1 MALDGTPGRGSLVRV
16 DAGPVAATVRTGL
29 TIGNGLG
36 WSPDG
41 RTMYHVDTPQPI
53 VQRFAYDPI
62 SGDLGAELQ
71 PIDVAVRP
79 GGEAGPDGLCTD
91 DTRSEEHTSELQSLM
106 RISYAVFCLKKKK
119 QHTT

>member
-1 MALDGTPGRGSLVRV
+1 
-16 DAGPVAATVRTGL
+16 
-29 TIGNGLG
+29 
-36 WSPDG
+36 
-41 RTMYHVDTPQPI
+41 MYHVDTPQPI

-91 DTRSEEHTSELQSLM
+91 DTGCVRVAIWGQGEGQRYTPPGEMELGDEDPGRRVKSCEVGGTDG
-106 RISYAVFCLKKKK
+106 SGCVVA
-119 QHTT
+119 